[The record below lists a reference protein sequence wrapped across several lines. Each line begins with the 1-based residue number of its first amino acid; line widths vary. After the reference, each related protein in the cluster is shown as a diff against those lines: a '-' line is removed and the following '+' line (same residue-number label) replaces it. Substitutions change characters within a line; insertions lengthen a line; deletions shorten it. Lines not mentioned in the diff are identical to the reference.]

1 MAATFGAF
9 AVLFSGMMFLVGFS
23 ACAIGVSAWP
33 FVVPIMLT
41 FFEEMKDKPRIK
53 LFDALYIAVLVD
65 LANAILL
72 TFFALRQKTINVR
85 DGLYFGALAA
95 LPALPSAI
103 LSTRYLPQF
112 EELLK
117 QVSGYGLFGFGL
129 IFAVRGLRMHAR
141 RLKQE
146 GDEVEPLLR
155 RKGSRGSKSSQGS
168 RGSLDDSDR
177 RASITATPK
186 RLSSS
191 GLPEDIARR
200 GIARYKIII
209 CAAAVAAAGVF
220 AGFVGF
226 GNGMLFATA
235 YIIFL
240 DFEIERAAGT
250 AMLSTAVLM
259 SVVALCYIPEF
270 RPVVLAPYLGVTVGA
285 SLVGV
290 VVGHVSIM
298 YCGGIDPLVVNFFV
312 AAVLAMCGI
321 VASLP
326 TWVDV

>member
-1 MAATFGAF
+1 MCTRRALHATYCQARLARRVTRRAAG
-9 AVLFSGMMFLVGFS
+9 LILPPP
-23 ACAIGVSAWP
+23 AW
-33 FVVPIMLT
+33 LC
-41 FFEEMKDKPRIK
+41 R
-53 LFDALYIAVLVD
+53 YIAVLVD

-112 EELLK
+112 EELIK

-200 GIARYKIII
+200 GIARYKIIV

-235 YIIFL
+235 VSRTRF
-240 DFEIERAAGT
+240 FASSSRRCRARTRDSSQSPGN
-250 AMLSTAVLM
+250 
-259 SVVALCYIPEF
+259 P
-270 RPVVLAPYLGVTVGA
+270 
-285 SLVGV
+285 
-290 VVGHVSIM
+290 
-298 YCGGIDPLVVNFFV
+298 
-312 AAVLAMCGI
+312 
-321 VASLP
+321 
-326 TWVDV
+326 